1 MNRPKMGFAI
11 PIASWMT
18 NDLRDYVE
26 SFINQKKI
34 ESKGIFNWNYV
45 NKIKTDFYKGKKEY
59 DVKMWYLLMF
69 QTWYDRW
76 MS

>member
-11 PIASWMT
+11 PIAEWMT
-18 NDLRDYVE
+18 DELRDYVE
-26 SFINQKKI
+26 SFVNQKNI
-34 ESKGIFNWNYV
+34 EEQGIFNWNYV
-45 NKIKTDFYKGKKEY
+45 EKIKNDFFNGKKEY

-76 MS
+76 MN